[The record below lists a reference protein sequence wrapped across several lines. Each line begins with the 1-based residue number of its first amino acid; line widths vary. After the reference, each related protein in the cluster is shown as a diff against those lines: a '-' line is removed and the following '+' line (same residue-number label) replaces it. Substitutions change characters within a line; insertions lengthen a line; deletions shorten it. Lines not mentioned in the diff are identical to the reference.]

1 MLLIS
6 PGAVEMALFTFVLN
20 FTDLSVLGI
29 DWKMLRYCDIS
40 YSVKH
45 PVLGTDRCQNWQLAI
60 LLAFH

>member
-1 MLLIS
+1 
-6 PGAVEMALFTFVLN
+6 MALFTFVLN